1 MLKIRLQ
8 RTGRTNDPS
17 FRVVVTEHTSGPKAG
32 KLVAQVGSYNPKTKQ
47 RVLDAER
54 IKYWLS
60 VGAQAS
66 GTVHNMLVSASIISG
81 KKMNVLPKKTVP
93 PVSSGG
99 QAEVGKKEEPVA
111 EAAPAVEA
119 PAAEQA
125 TEEPKNEEP
134 APEEKKNEEASAQ
147 A

>member
-17 FRVVVTEHTSGPKAG
+17 YRVVVTEHTNGPKAG
-32 KLVAQVGSYNPKTKQ
+32 KAVESVGSYNPKTKE
-47 RVLDAER
+47 RALNADR

-66 GTVHNMLVSASIISG
+66 GTMHNMLVSAGIISG
-81 KKMNVLPKKTVP
+81 KKVNVLPKKTVP
-93 PVSSGG
+93 
-99 QAEVGKKEEPVA
+99 KKDEPAA
-111 EAAPAVEA
+111 EAAPAAEA
-119 PAAEQA
+119 PAAE
-125 TEEPKNEEP
+125 TPVEEPKAEETLV
-134 APEEKKNEEASAQ
+134 EEKKEEEVSTQ

>member
-17 FRVVVTEHTSGPKAG
+17 YRVVVTEHTRGPKAG
-32 KLVAQVGSYNPKTKQ
+32 KPADTLGSYNPKSKQ

-66 GTVHNMLVSASIISG
+66 GTMHNMLVSEGIISG
-81 KKMNVLPKKTVP
+81 KKVNVLPKKTVP
-93 PVSSGG
+93 KTDQP
-99 QAEVGKKEEPVA
+99 AETGESAPAA
-111 EAAPAVEA
+111 EAAAPAADAPAETAEA
-119 PAAEQA
+119 PAAE
-125 TEEPKNEEP
+125 
-134 APEEKKNEEASAQ
+134 ASAQ